1 MGMWDR
7 LFWLWFVLSGI
18 SVAFVVYA
26 NPSLSAKS
34 GLLIGASIIATGI
47 VKLAD
52 EVTFKELKCVNEKI
66 LETLHWIKEGLN
78 KLGTNVPMEDDEQHK
93 MLAKK
98 ILELE
103 NRVNRVSRALTEEI
117 VEIKTKQSDDYLE
130 ITEKDEQKT
139 VKTHI

>member
-1 MGMWDR
+1 MW
-7 LFWLWFVLSGI
+7 FALSGL
-18 SVAFVVYA
+18 SVAFVVYV

-52 EVTFKELKCVNEKI
+52 EMTFRELTKVNESI
-66 LETLHWIKEGLN
+66 LETLHWIKEGLS
-78 KLGTNVPMEDDEQHK
+78 KIGTNVPMEDDEQHK
-93 MLAKK
+93 LLTKK

-117 VEIKTKQSDDYLE
+117 VDIKAKQADDYLE
-130 ITEKDEQKT
+130 INEKGEQKPE
-139 VKTHI
+139 

>member
-7 LFWLWFVLSGI
+7 LFWLWFVLAGI

-26 NPSLSAKS
+26 NPSLSVKS

-66 LETLHWIKEGLN
+66 LETLHWIKEGLS
-78 KLGTNVPMEDDEQHK
+78 KIGTNVPMEDDEQHK

-117 VEIKTKQSDDYLE
+117 VDIKTKQGDDYLE
-130 ITEKDEQKT
+130 IAEKDEQKT
-139 VKTHI
+139 EETHI